1 MNKYDL
7 KAGYLIEFR
16 NGLKGVVVRRWNDDL
31 AIMCIDDCVYD
42 LDSDFGKDMTFDF
55 GRHGDI
61 MKIYSQPDGVSD
73 CMLSKMFNP
82 FVRKLLW
89 ERNEIKKM
97 TLQDIRDQLGY
108 DFELVED

>member
-1 MNKYDL
+1 MDKYDL
-7 KAGYLIEFR
+7 RPGHLIEFR
-16 NGLKGVVVRRWNDDL
+16 NGLKGVVVSRGYDTL
-31 AIMCIDDCVYD
+31 AVMCIDDSVYD

-55 GRHGDI
+55 GRQGDI

-97 TLQDIRDQLGY
+97 TFKDIRDQLGY